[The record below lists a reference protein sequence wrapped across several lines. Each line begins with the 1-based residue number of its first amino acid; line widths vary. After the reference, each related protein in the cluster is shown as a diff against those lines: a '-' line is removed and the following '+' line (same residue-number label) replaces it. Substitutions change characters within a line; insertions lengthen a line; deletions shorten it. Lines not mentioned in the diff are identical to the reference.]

1 MNALFYDSSY
11 AAGWQSTPALGGYFR
26 QYMFCQKDYFSSGGT
41 TVNCANANAPNMR
54 VDFIFDQDCSQD
66 ANRYFSWLVFKV
78 PVADLVAAKVDQ
90 IPELAVTFGDKDGD
104 VKA

>member
-1 MNALFYDSSY
+1 
-11 AAGWQSTPALGGYFR
+11 
-26 QYMFCQKDYFSSGGT
+26 
-41 TVNCANANAPNMR
+41 MR

-66 ANRYFSWLVFKV
+66 ANRYFSWLLFKV

-104 VKA
+104 VKAQALTVD